1 MTAGQRLP
9 EGRAVD
15 AGARAAYRLRPTV
28 RADAELFCTWRYGG
42 LYTMYDQRPEL
53 RANYLEPSFRY
64 HSVTDPRGALVGFC
78 CFGADARVLG
88 ITYDDSALDI
98 GLGMAPALTGR
109 GQGAGFV
116 AAIVDFAHG
125 HFRPSALRL
134 TVAAFNRRAITVYER
149 NRFAVADRHQ
159 LRRYGVLLD
168 FLVMKRRCE
177 SSSAGP

>member
-9 EGRAVD
+9 EGRVVD

-64 HSVTDPRGALVGFC
+64 HSVSDARGALVGFC

-98 GLGMAPALTGR
+98 GLGMAPALTG
-109 GQGAGFV
+109 QGLGAVFV
-116 AAIVDFAHG
+116 AAIIHFAEANYH
-125 HFRPSALRL
+125 PAALRL
-134 TVAAFNRRAITVYER
+134 TVAAFNRRAISVYER
-149 NRFAVADRHQ
+149 NGFRPAERHQ
-159 LRRYGVLLD
+159 LRRYGVMLD
-168 FLVMKRRCE
+168 FVVMKRE
-177 SSSAGP
+177 TPAAQ